1 MDKLNKLKG
10 ILRSYGRVAVAYSG
24 GVDSTFLLKVAHDE
38 LGANAIAITSRS
50 LLNLESDF
58 LASEE
63 WAKLEGITQLVV
75 RANELEFP
83 GFAQNPPDRCY
94 ICKKALFAE
103 VKQVAAGALPGSV
116 VVDGSNVD
124 DLGDYRPGTKALKE
138 LEVKS
143 PLLEA
148 GLTKEEIRDYSHEL
162 GLPTWNKPS
171 AACLASRFPYGD
183 TITTEGLQRVARA
196 EEVLHQAG
204 FGYVRVRV
212 HGDVARVEV
221 PPAQIIEF
229 AERRDAVV
237 PVLRDLGFKYVAL
250 DLQGYRT
257 GSLNEVL

>member
-1 MDKLNKLKG
+1 MDKLSQLKS
-10 ILRSYGRVAVAYSG
+10 ILRGYGKVAVAYSG

-38 LGANAIAITSRS
+38 LGGNAIAITSRS

-58 LASEE
+58 LASEK
-63 WAKLEGITQLVV
+63 WAKEEGISQLVV

-103 VKQVAAGALPGSV
+103 VKHVAANALPGSV
-116 VVDGSNVD
+116 VVDGSNLD
-124 DLGDYRPGTKALKE
+124 DLSDYRPGTKALKE

-148 GLTKEEIRDYSHEL
+148 GLTKEEIRAYSHEL
-162 GLPTWNKPS
+162 GLPTWDKPS

-183 TITTEGLQRVARA
+183 TITAEGLERVAKA
-196 EEVLHQAG
+196 EEILHAAG

-212 HGDVARVEV
+212 HGEIARIEV
-221 PPAQIIEF
+221 PPTQILEL
-229 AERRDAVV
+229 ARQREEVV
-237 PVLRDLGFKYVAL
+237 PKLKALGFAYVAL
-250 DLQGYRT
+250 DLEGYRT
-257 GSLNEVL
+257 GSLNELL

>member
-1 MDKLNKLKG
+1 MEKILKLKE
-10 ILRSYGRVAVAYSG
+10 IIRNYGKLAVAYSG
-24 GVDSTFLLKVAHDE
+24 GVDSTFLLKLAHDE
-38 LGANAIAITSRS
+38 LGENCIAITSRS

-63 WAKLEGITQLVV
+63 WAKSQGIKQLVV
-75 RANELEFP
+75 SANELEFP
-83 GFAQNPPDRCY
+83 GFAQNRPDRCY

-103 VKQVAAGALPGSV
+103 VKKIAEEALPGSI
-116 VVDGSNVD
+116 VVDGTNVD
-124 DLGDYRPGTKALKE
+124 DQSDYRPGTKALKE

-148 GLTKEEIRDYSHEL
+148 GLTKEEIRAYSREL

-183 TITTEGLQRVARA
+183 TITADGLKQVAQA
-196 EEVLHQAG
+196 EEILHEAG
-204 FGYVRVRV
+204 FPYVRVRV
-212 HGDVARVEV
+212 HGDIARIEV
-221 PPAQIIEF
+221 PAEQIVEF
-229 AERRDAVV
+229 AQHRDAIV
-237 PVLRDLGFKYVAL
+237 PALRELGFRYITL

>member
-1 MDKLNKLKG
+1 MDKLSQLKS
-10 ILRSYGRVAVAYSG
+10 ILRGYGKVAVAYSG

-38 LGANAIAITSRS
+38 LGDKVIAITSRS

-58 LASEE
+58 LASKKWAEE
-63 WAKLEGITQLVV
+63 ESVSQLVV

-103 VKQVAAGALPGSV
+103 VKKIAQDALPDSV

-124 DLGDYRPGTKALKE
+124 DQSDYRPGTKALKE

-148 GLTKEEIRDYSHEL
+148 GLTKAEIRAFSREL
-162 GLPTWNKPS
+162 GLPTWDKPS

-183 TITTEGLQRVARA
+183 TITAEGLERVAAA
-196 EEVLHQAG
+196 EEVLHRAG
-204 FGYVRVRV
+204 FDYVRVRV
-212 HGDVARVEV
+212 HGQIARIEV
-221 PPAQIIEF
+221 PPEQIVDF
-229 AERRDAVV
+229 ARRREEVV
-237 PVLRDLGFKYVAL
+237 SKLRALGFAYVAL
-250 DLQGYRT
+250 DLEGYRT
-257 GSLNEVL
+257 GSLNELL